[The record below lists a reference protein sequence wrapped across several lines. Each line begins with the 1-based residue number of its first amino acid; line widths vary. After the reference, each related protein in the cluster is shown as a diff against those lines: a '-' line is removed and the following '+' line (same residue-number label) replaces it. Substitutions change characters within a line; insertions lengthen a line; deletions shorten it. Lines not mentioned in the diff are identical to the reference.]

1 MKKVSQSVD
10 DILSNYIDGNLS
22 VSERLK
28 AEENIRINPAW
39 QERLDELK
47 MIDMVLGQSTVE
59 HPSRTFTDEVMS
71 RLHQYPA
78 SSGFSIRK
86 GILLLTG
93 VLIVIGIATIL
104 LSTGAFDNTT
114 TNIDLNQIEV
124 SRKFVKTPLP
134 SFELNGKFIVN
145 IIIILNLGLAWIVLD
160 RTILRPFFQRRMQ
173 TGH

>member
-10 DILSNYIDGNLS
+10 DILSNYLDGTLS
-22 VSERLK
+22 ASEKLK

-59 HPSRTFTDEVMS
+59 QPSRTFTNEVMS

-78 SSGFSIRK
+78 STGFSIRK

-93 VLIVIGIATIL
+93 VLVVIGIATIL

-145 IIIILNLGLAWIVLD
+145 MIIILNLGLGWIVLD

-173 TGH
+173 AGH

>member
-10 DILSNYIDGNLS
+10 DILSDYLDGNLS
-22 VSERLK
+22 ASERLK
-28 AEENIRINPAW
+28 AEETIRSNPAW
-39 QERLDELK
+39 QERLDELR
-47 MIDMVLGQSTVE
+47 MINMLLGQSKVE
-59 HPSRTFTDEVMS
+59 QPSRTFTDEIMS

-78 SSGFSIRK
+78 SAGFSIRK
-86 GILLLTG
+86 GILLLAG
-93 VLIVIGIATIL
+93 VLVVIGIATIL

-145 IIIILNLGLAWIVLD
+145 IIIMLNLVLAWIVLD
-160 RTILRPFFQRRMQ
+160 RTILRPLFQKRMQ

>member
-1 MKKVSQSVD
+1 MKKVPQSVD

-22 VSERLK
+22 PSERLK
-28 AEENIRINPAW
+28 AEENIRSNPAW
-39 QERLDELK
+39 QERLDELN
-47 MIDMVLGQSTVE
+47 MINMLLGQSTVE
-59 HPSRTFTDEVMS
+59 QTSRTFTNEVMS

-93 VLIVIGIATIL
+93 VLVVIGIATIL

-114 TNIDLNQIEV
+114 TSIDLNQIEV

-134 SFELNGKFIVN
+134 SFDLNGKFIVN

-160 RTILRPFFQRRMQ
+160 RTILRPFFQRRTQ
-173 TGH
+173 AGH